1 MWRIRSQSAPL
12 ISSILWKNQIQLM
25 RFESNKGRSDM
36 ILYYNVG
43 TSAMNG
49 KRIPV
54 FFAPSLAQAGG
65 RGAVL

>member
-1 MWRIRSQSAPL
+1 
-12 ISSILWKNQIQLM
+12 M

-49 KRIPV
+49 KKILCFSPPCLRR
-54 FFAPSLAQAGG
+54 QKG
-65 RGAVL
+65 RGVGF